1 MPFYLCLGDS
11 FLSVCLDE
19 PIFIILSYLL
29 CNINNL
35 KKSGCFKKLY
45 IFCKNEISQ
54 VHLASMYGSLMFCPV
69 AMTRRENLLH
79 HFWNSKNSMLAYWEW
94 KESML
99 FRAFWHKV
107 SLNCLMEIG
116 IPLMLIVS
124 WKHKIDLHIH
134 WK

>member
-45 IFCKNEISQ
+45 SFCKNENKPSPFGKHVWLSHVLSRCNDQKRESITSLLKLKELDVGLLGMEGINAFQ
-54 VHLASMYGSLMFCPV
+54 GILA
-69 AMTRRENLLH
+69 
-79 HFWNSKNSMLAYWEW
+79 
-94 KESML
+94 
-99 FRAFWHKV
+99 
-107 SLNCLMEIG
+107 
-116 IPLMLIVS
+116 
-124 WKHKIDLHIH
+124 
-134 WK
+134 